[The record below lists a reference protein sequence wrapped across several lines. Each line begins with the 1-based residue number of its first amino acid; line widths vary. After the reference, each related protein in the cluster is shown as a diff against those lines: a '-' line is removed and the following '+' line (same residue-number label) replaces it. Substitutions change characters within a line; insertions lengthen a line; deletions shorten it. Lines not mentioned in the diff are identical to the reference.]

1 MADAFAYQRL
11 RSADIEHE
19 RVLESVEAWKRMEAI
34 KASSIE
40 LTRIA
45 VDRARGRQ
53 PSITEARAIEV
64 AIGST
69 LSTGEIRGTR
79 QLRTEASDNHNEMME
94 AIFEEMDEGSGYEI

>member
-1 MADAFAYQRL
+1 
-11 RSADIEHE
+11 
-19 RVLESVEAWKRMEAI
+19 MEAI
-34 KASSIE
+34 KASSTE

-69 LSTGEIRGTR
+69 LTIGEIRGTR
-79 QLRTEASDNHNEMME
+79 QLRSEATDIHIEMME
-94 AIFEEMDEGSGYEI
+94 ALFEEMDGGSGNEI